1 VELPEVTSPTS
12 PTSPEM
18 TSPTSPEA
26 ALTGTESHRSDRVRM
41 RSRFP
46 RFFLTIVVVQNE
58 PLRMTNRA
66 TGSDQKKGVRIRNR
80 MLCNVHPS
88 GAF

>member
-12 PTSPEM
+12 PEV

-26 ALTGTESHRSDRVRM
+26 ALTRTESHRSDRVRM

-46 RFFLTIVVVQNE
+46 RFFLTIVAVQNE
-58 PLRMTNRA
+58 PLRMTDRA
-66 TGSDQKKGVRIRNR
+66 TGSDQKKGVCMRNR
-80 MLCNVHPS
+80 KLGNMHPS